1 MTPRPRFAALLAA
14 LAVAA
19 TVPTRAV
26 VAQAADR
33 VAYNGKI
40 FTSNETQPWATA
52 VAITGTDIVY
62 VGDDQGV
69 LEFVDGDTILADL
82 RGKVMLP
89 GIVATHEHPLA
100 SMAVAS
106 GGVLS
111 FSRDADTMLRE
122 AKEYL
127 GKNPDGPYFTFN
139 GAQENTVPI
148 TKEKIDA
155 FVSDRPFLM
164 IASTGHGGWINSA
177 GLEALGVEKGKP
189 DPIDLFER
197 DDDGEPTGNIMSSAA
212 VLYALVELDL
222 LTKEG
227 VAAKADEIFGHLS
240 SQGITAVFDPGQPVG
255 TEAMLFSVMASLEA
269 EGKLPVRVVA
279 SALTQRE
286 RHLEGAINVLSE
298 HGPKYSSEFFNV
310 NALKLHGGSPDGYTS
325 AFLEPYADRPDHYG
339 EVPYSFEA
347 QKQAALRVAEL
358 GFDIHTHVIGNK
370 NVRQALDV
378 YEAVRRAGHT
388 ETRLSTGHTGLVHPD
403 DMPRFKELDIIVN
416 TYGLRNAE
424 PDAGP
429 LIERLGLDRIKGQYW
444 QPMKSFV
451 DMGVRVTASADWP
464 TSPVDPF
471 KQIVVFMT
479 RSTPETEEH
488 MPRLSEALS
497 LEESLRAYTI
507 DAAYQLRLEDKIG
520 SIEVG
525 KRADMIV
532 IDRDIFE
539 LASTPDRIWN
549 TNVLATMSNGR
560 IVHEEAVDWGPEKIG
575 VEGLCICNST
585 PNTLRGPTS
594 RLRSELEDRNRALD
608 EEE

>member
-1 MTPRPRFAALLAA
+1 MTPKFKVAALLTMQAIV
-14 LAVAA
+14 AVFPAS
-19 TVPTRAV
+19 AV
-26 VAQAADR
+26 QPADR

-40 FTSNETQPWATA
+40 YTSNEAQPWATA

-62 VGDDQGV
+62 VGDDEGV
-69 LEFVDGDTILADL
+69 VEFIDEDTILADL
-82 RGKVMLP
+82 RGKVVLP
-89 GIVATHEHPLA
+89 GIIATHEHPLA

-106 GGVLS
+106 GRILS

-127 GKNPDGPYFTFN
+127 EKNPDGPFFTFN

-155 FVSDRPFLM
+155 FISDRPFLM

-177 GLEALGVEKGKP
+177 GLKALGVEKGKP

-197 DDDGEPTGNIMSSAA
+197 DERGEPTGNIMSSAA

-222 LTKEG
+222 LTQEG
-227 VAAKADEIFGHLS
+227 VAAKADAVFGLLS

-269 EGKLPVRVVA
+269 EGRLPVRVVA

-286 RHLEGAINVLSE
+286 RHLEGAIDVLRTY
-298 HGPKYSSEFFNV
+298 GPKYSSEFFNV
-310 NALKLHGGSPDGYTS
+310 NVLKLHGGSPDGYTS

-347 QKQAALRVAEL
+347 QEKAALTVAEL

-378 YEAVRRAGHT
+378 YEAVRRAGHDDI
-388 ETRLSTGHTGLVHPD
+388 RLSTGHTGLVHPD

-429 LIERLGLDRIKGQYW
+429 LVERLGSDRIKNQYW

-464 TSPVDPF
+464 TSPIDPF

-488 MPRLSEALS
+488 MPRLSEVLS
-497 LEESLRAYTI
+497 LEESLKAYTI

-539 LASTPDRIWN
+539 LASTPDEIWD

-560 IVHEEAVDWGPEKIG
+560 IVHEEAVDWGPERIG
-575 VEGLCICNST
+575 VEGLCICHST
-585 PNTLRGPTS
+585 PRTMRMRPI
-594 RLRSELEDRNRALD
+594 RIRSGLEAESVEPEDDR
-608 EEE
+608 E